1 MTLSTTEYEGKEDN
15 YEEIECNVYLG
26 RYVHDGISGG
36 LPIEPNQESQVT
48 QAI

>member
-1 MTLSTTEYEGKEDN
+1 MTLSNEHEGREDN
-15 YEEIECNVYLG
+15 YEEIERNTYFG
-26 RYVHDGISGG
+26 RYVHDGLSGG